1 MNALYPVRRHL
12 RNEDLLC
19 GIALIV
25 FAASTFF
32 IAHRYPVGTADS
44 MGPGYF
50 PRGLCYLIA
59 ALGLILSVSSLFRAG
74 REHVVASEDRLM
86 PRPLIAVSASFI
98 VFGLTLSTIGLLPA
112 IGLLILIS
120 CFAIPKRS
128 FFEIVAI
135 VVVMEAM
142 TVVLWHLVQ
151 ISVPL
156 VGKN

>member
-1 MNALYPVRRHL
+1 MNAPHPIRRHL

-19 GIALIV
+19 GIALV
-25 FAASTFF
+25 LFAAVTYF
-32 IAHRYPVGTADS
+32 IARGYPVGTADS

-59 ALGLILSVSSLFRAG
+59 ALGLILAGSSVMSG
-74 REHVVASEDRLM
+74 DTGVASEERLKF
-86 PRPLIAVSASFI
+86 RPLIAVTSAFI
-98 VFGLTLSTIGLLPA
+98 VFGLTLRTIGLLPA

-120 CFAIPKRS
+120 CFAIAKRRLW
-128 FFEIVAI
+128 EVVAI

-142 TVVLWHLVQ
+142 TIAIWYLVQ